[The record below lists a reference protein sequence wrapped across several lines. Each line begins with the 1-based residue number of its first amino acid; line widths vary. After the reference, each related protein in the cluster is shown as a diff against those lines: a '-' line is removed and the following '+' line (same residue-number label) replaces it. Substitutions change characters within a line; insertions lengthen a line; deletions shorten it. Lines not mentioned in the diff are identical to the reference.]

1 MANRIKGITVEI
13 GGDTTKL
20 SKALEGVNKD
30 IKGTQTQLKDVQ
42 KLLKLDPSNTELL
55 SQKHKL
61 LADAVTATKE
71 KLEVLKTAAE
81 QANTALANGE
91 IPQQQYDAL
100 QREIIETENEL
111 KRLTTEANNS
121 HTALEKM
128 GVLGETLQSAGDKIS
143 GVGQKLLPVTAGVT
157 ALGTIAV
164 KTGADFDSAMSKVA
178 AVSGATGSEMDAL
191 REKAHEMGSKTKF
204 SASEAADAMNYM
216 AMAGWKTNDML
227 SGIEGIMNLAAAS
240 GEDLASTSDIVTDAL
255 TAFGLSASDSGHFA
269 DILAAASSNA
279 NTNVSMMGETF
290 KYAAP
295 VLGSLGYS
303 AEDSAIAI
311 GLMANAG
318 IKSSQAGTALRSA
331 ITNLAKPTDTVASAM
346 EQYGI
351 SLTDSSGKMYSLR
364 ELMEQLRQK
373 LGGLSEAEQAQAAA
387 SLFGKEAMSGMLA
400 IINGSP
406 ADFEKL
412 SNAIDTC
419 SDTVDGYNGTTEKMA
434 AVMQDNLAGQV
445 TILKS
450 QLEELAISF
459 SDILMPTIRSIVSR
473 IQELV
478 DKLNQLDPQTKE
490 TIAKIALVAAA
501 LGPMLVVLGKT
512 ISSVGTVFSAVSK
525 LPALFSAVQSG
536 IGAITGA
543 LGVSLGPLLAI
554 IAAVATLVAA
564 FVHLWKTNDEFK
576 SNIIAI
582 WEQIKS
588 TFTGL
593 TQGITDRLNALGFDF
608 ESFTDVLKA
617 AWDGLCNLLAP
628 IFEGVFQNIS
638 NIFSGFADILL
649 NSLDVLIGLFTGDW
663 EQCWD
668 GIKGIFTSIWNF
680 VVNSFRNIMNTL
692 KGIANVVLGWF
703 GTSWNEVWT
712 SIKTFF
718 VDTWNSIASFFTGIV
733 IGIRDFF
740 VNIWTGIYTFFSN
753 IFNAIYTVV
762 STVFQT
768 IYNTIMTVWNSI
780 YETIAPLL
788 DAFKYLF
795 ETIFQAIHIIISN
808 VMDWIS
814 EKISAI
820 WNAIVSF
827 LTPILEGIKN
837 TFTTIWNAIKSVI
850 DTVLGAIQSVITS
863 VWNAI
868 YGFLSPILNSIKSV
882 VSSVWDSISSKISS
896 IMSTIKSTISSIWD
910 NIKSA
915 VSTKVSG
922 VKTAIQDGFQAAVDW
937 IKGLASDAWNWGA
950 DIISGIID
958 GIKSMIN
965 NLADTVTGVADTI
978 RDFLHFS
985 VPDKGPLTDYE
996 SWMPDFMKGLA
1007 DGIDKSKKYVEKAVG
1022 GVAKAMQLTMDSD
1035 LNYSLH
1041 GISGAMLPDSSGG
1054 TVNNYYNTDN
1064 RKTVNQTNQSP
1075 KALSRLEIYRLTRNA
1090 LHL

>member
-91 IPQQQYDAL
+91 ISQQQYDAL

-191 REKAHEMGSKTKF
+191 REKAREMGSKTKF

-554 IAAVATLVAA
+554 IAAVAALVAA

-576 SNIIAI
+576 SNIIGI

-593 TQGITDRLNALGFDF
+593 TQGITDRINALGFDF

-638 NIFSGFADILL
+638 NIFSEFTGVLL
-649 NSLDVLIGLFTGDW
+649 GLLDVLIGLFTGDW
-663 EQCWD
+663 EQCWN

-680 VVNSFRNIMNTL
+680 VVNTFRNIMNTL
-692 KGIANVVLGWF
+692 KGIADVVLGWF

-718 VDTWNSIASFFTGIV
+718 VDTWNSIFTFFTGI
-733 IGIRDFF
+733 ITGIRDFF

-753 IFNAIYTVV
+753 IFNAIYTVA

-910 NIKSA
+910 SIKSA